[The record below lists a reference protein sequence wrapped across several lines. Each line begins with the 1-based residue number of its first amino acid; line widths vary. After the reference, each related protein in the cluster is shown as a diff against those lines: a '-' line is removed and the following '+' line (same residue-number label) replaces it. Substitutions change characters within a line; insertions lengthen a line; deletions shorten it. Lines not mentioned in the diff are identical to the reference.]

1 MKKPRKP
8 KTERKKLIDIL
19 DELSKDVVRA
29 RDGYNCVKCGKYVEG
44 TGRHV
49 SHVIPVS
56 AGNKLRWD
64 PMNMKILCF
73 HHHINWWHKNPLEA
87 SAWFTDKYPERWEY
101 LQSQRGIAKF
111 NLAQLEDIRDSL
123 QEQLESY
130 ETNNKL

>member
-8 KTERKKLIDIL
+8 KTERNRLMEKL
-19 DELSKDVVRA
+19 DELSKAVVKA
-29 RDGYNCVKCGKYVEG
+29 RDGYNCVKCGKAVQG
-44 TGRHV
+44 SDRHA

-64 PMNMKILCF
+64 PLNMKVLC
-73 HHHINWWHKNPLEA
+73 HHCHLSWWHKNPMDAAE
-87 SAWFTDKYPERWEY
+87 WFESKYPERWEY